1 MTAVAVSDAGL
12 LIHLGE
18 IHSLKLFAA
27 FDRLYISETVYD
39 EIERGGVPDGLEEI
53 TFERIEADELQPE
66 TTELDL
72 GERAAIAV
80 ASDRDAVLF
89 TDDLPA
95 RDTANE
101 HGLDVHGSLGVL
113 AIAYANNLV
122 DSDEAAALMR
132 ALQQETSLFVTE
144 AIVERAIRKLD

>member
-1 MTAVAVSDAGL
+1 ML
-12 LIHLGE
+12 L
-18 IHSLKLFAA
+18 
-27 FDRLYISETVYD
+27 
-39 EIERGGVPDGLEEI
+39 
-53 TFERIEADELQPE
+53 
-66 TTELDL
+66 
-72 GERAAIAV
+72 
-80 ASDRDAVLF
+80 

-132 ALQQETSLFVTE
+132 TLQQETSLSVTE